1 MHYIK
6 TLSRKPGA
14 LIGSVAFEQM
24 NTYLK
29 EVYHKYFKNEPKSF
43 IELLELI
50 GNSDITSIKKTISIL
65 TQKSIAVNIE
75 NIKMITNRKN
85 EPINIETHKSNMQK
99 EIEENAKYLK
109 LAYSFHN
116 GKELLDEHSTL
127 NSTIID
133 FYNDLLQR
141 EADIRYENGKEQR
154 VRNANFPYK
163 KYLTNLEREY
173 LPEDAQNKLNFLETL
188 EFIKNGQNV
197 ILAGNPGT
205 GKTHIAIGLGIQ
217 ACREGFRV
225 LFTSAPTL
233 INKLKECKSNRTLTT
248 IQRQFESYD
257 LIILDELGYISFDK
271 ECGEL
276 LFTHLSLR
284 AERKSTIITT
294 NLSFE
299 KWEDIFKDPVM
310 TAAIIDRI
318 THKAIAI
325 NMNGNSY
332 RLKETEKWISENIK

>member
-1 MHYIK
+1 MIN
-6 TLSRKPGA
+6 
-14 LIGSVAFEQM
+14 
-24 NTYLK
+24 NT
-29 EVYHKYFKNEPKSF
+29 EFSKS
-43 IELLELI
+43 L
-50 GNSDITSIKKTISIL
+50 
-65 TQKSIAVNIE
+65 Q
-75 NIKMITNRKN
+75 NIK
-85 EPINIETHKSNMQK
+85 
-99 EIEENAKYLK
+99 ENAKYLK

-116 GKELLDEHSTL
+116 AKQLIEEHSTL
-127 NSTIID
+127 NTSIHE
-133 FYNDLLQR
+133 FYEDLLR
-141 EADIRYENGKEQR
+141 KEADIRNENGKESR

-163 KYLTNLEREY
+163 KYISDLNKDC
-173 LPEDAQNKLNFLETL
+173 LPEDARDKIRMLETL
-188 EFIKNGQNV
+188 EFIRNGQNL

-217 ACREGFRV
+217 ACKEGFKV

-248 IQRQFESYD
+248 IQRQFERYD

-271 ECGEL
+271 EGGEL

-310 TAAIIDRI
+310 TTAIIDRI

-332 RLKETEKWISENIK
+332 RLKETQDWLKGAI

>member
-1 MHYIK
+1 M
-6 TLSRKPGA
+6 T
-14 LIGSVAFEQM
+14 
-24 NTYLK
+24 
-29 EVYHKYFKNEPKSF
+29 
-43 IELLELI
+43 
-50 GNSDITSIKKTISIL
+50 KKTEYSNTL
-65 TQKSIAVNIE
+65 DK
-75 NIKMITNRKN
+75 IK
-85 EPINIETHKSNMQK
+85 
-99 EIEENAKYLK
+99 ENAKYLK

-116 GKELLDEHSTL
+116 ANELLEEHNTL
-127 NSTIID
+127 NSSIID
-133 FYNDLLQR
+133 FYADLLQK
-141 EADIRYENGKEQR
+141 EADIRYENGKESR
-154 VRNANFPYK
+154 VRHANFPYK
-163 KYLTNLEREY
+163 KYLTDLQRDC
-173 LPEDAQNKLNFLETL
+173 LPEDAQNKLSLLETL
-188 EFIKNGQNV
+188 EFIKNGQNL

-205 GKTHIAIGLGIQ
+205 GKTHIAIGLGIK
-217 ACREGFRV
+217 ACREGFKV

-248 IQRQFESYD
+248 IQRQFEYYD

-271 ECGEL
+271 EGGEL

-310 TAAIIDRI
+310 TTAIIDRI

-332 RLKETEKWISENIK
+332 RLKETQEWMAKNLK

>member
-1 MHYIK
+1 MIN
-6 TLSRKPGA
+6 R
-14 LIGSVAFEQM
+14 
-24 NTYLK
+24 
-29 EVYHKYFKNEPKSF
+29 
-43 IELLELI
+43 
-50 GNSDITSIKKTISIL
+50 
-65 TQKSIAVNIE
+65 TQYTDKLQ
-75 NIKMITNRKN
+75 NIK
-85 EPINIETHKSNMQK
+85 
-99 EIEENAKYLK
+99 ENAKYLK

-141 EADIRYENGKEQR
+141 EADIRYENGQI
-154 VRNANFPYK
+154 VTDFN
-163 KYLTNLEREY
+163 EREY

-271 ECGEL
+271 EGGEL

>member
-1 MHYIK
+1 MTLKTEYTEKLAKIK
-6 TLSRKPGA
+6 
-14 LIGSVAFEQM
+14 
-24 NTYLK
+24 
-29 EVYHKYFKNEPKSF
+29 
-43 IELLELI
+43 
-50 GNSDITSIKKTISIL
+50 
-65 TQKSIAVNIE
+65 
-75 NIKMITNRKN
+75 
-85 EPINIETHKSNMQK
+85 
-99 EIEENAKYLK
+99 ENAKYLK
-109 LAYSFHN
+109 LTYSFHN
-116 GKELLDEHSTL
+116 AKELIEEHTTL
-127 NSTIID
+127 KSSIAD
-133 FYNDLLQR
+133 FYSDLLQR
-141 EADIRYENGKEQR
+141 ESDIRYENGKEAR

-163 KYLTNLEREY
+163 KYLANLQKDC
-173 LPEDAQNKLNFLETL
+173 LPEDAQNKLNLLETL
-188 EFIKNGQNV
+188 EFIKNGQNL

-205 GKTHIAIGLGIQ
+205 GKTHIAIGLGIK
-217 ACREGFRV
+217 ACREGFKV

-248 IQRQFESYD
+248 IQRQFEYYD

-271 ECGEL
+271 EGGEL

-310 TAAIIDRI
+310 TTAIIDRI

-332 RLKETEKWISENIK
+332 RLRETQEWMEKNLN